1 MNNAL
6 DAQHGDDG
14 LLLTAGGGPAS
25 DGRLGAKAHIAPV
38 CGQIGRYT
46 TTVLPGAFAD
56 CLCHGRESGAA
67 MHNTPRTMEPPFTDV
82 AGARPMASCT
92 IAQEIKQ

>member
-1 MNNAL
+1 
-6 DAQHGDDG
+6 
-14 LLLTAGGGPAS
+14 
-25 DGRLGAKAHIAPV
+25 
-38 CGQIGRYT
+38 
-46 TTVLPGAFAD
+46 LPGAFAD

-92 IAQEIKQ
+92 MTQEIKR